1 MKKTRIMGL
10 LLVFVLVTSC
20 FAGGTFAKYTSQA
33 SGSDTANVAKWE
45 IVYDDLVNPSNT
57 TEIATDNVISF
68 DLFNTV
74 CELAT
79 TANDEQVADGATP
92 LIAPGTM
99 GKFNFTI
106 TNNSQVNARIDLD
119 LSQNAHAIPIEYS
132 LDGAHWYE
140 TFTEINAANDA
151 IGLDYVGGSTTSTTI
166 TVYWRWTFDHTGRTN
181 FAGKNDASDT
191 DLGVEAQ
198 TTAPSVTVTAVLR
211 ATQVD

>member
-10 LLVFVLVTSC
+10 LLVLVLVTSC
-20 FAGGTFAKYTSQA
+20 FAGGTFAKYTSAA
-33 SGSDTANVAKWE
+33 SGNDQANVAKWE
-45 IVYDDLVNPSNT
+45 INYFDLVNSDSTNIT
-57 TEIATDNVISF
+57 KVGNISF

-79 TANDEQVADGATP
+79 TTDDEQVANDATP

-106 TNNSQVNARIDLD
+106 TNDSQVNARIDLN
-119 LSQNAHAIPIEYS
+119 LSQNAHDIPIEYS

-166 TVYWRWTFDHTGRTN
+166 TVYWRWTFDNTGRTN
-181 FAGKNDASDT
+181 FAGKDDPSDT
-191 DLGVEAQ
+191 ALGVAAQ
-198 TTAPSVTVTAVLR
+198 TSAPFVKVTAELL